1 MTQPEI
7 KQKIIN
13 DLNAHRINPMNDVL
27 FKFIFGKEERKHI
40 TIDFLN
46 AVLEDSLAYPI
57 TELNF
62 TQTEF
67 VPQDDSGKLTR
78 FDVACKLDS
87 GEVVDV
93 EVQVI
98 NYQNMQRRTLYYWSQ
113 MYLMGIVSGEDY
125 AELRPAITINI
136 LAFNLFSQS
145 EPHAMFS
152 IYNIKTGER
161 LNRDMELHFLEIP
174 KFKHKP
180 VKQMN
185 RMERWLAY
193 FSNRL
198 NQQEREELAMS
209 ETAISNA
216 YDATSTFF
224 LSPQERLNYINRQM
238 AIMDYNSGI
247 NAAKKQGEAR
257 LSSLMQCL
265 HKAGRDEDAFKAAA
279 DEQYRQKLYKEFAL

>member
-13 DLNAHRINPMNDVL
+13 DLNAHINPMNDVL

>member
-198 NQQEREELAMS
+198 NQQEREALAMS